1 MRFNKKGTILVTS
14 LWIMTILA
22 IFAIGIGFRVSIE
35 ARLNKNNMDRLKG
48 TYLAKAGI
56 IKSQELL
63 TRDSNGYDSIR
74 ECGIT
79 ISPINTSGD
88 EEQLARIFTE
98 GLGGGKFTVSYDEE
112 GKSRYGMVD
121 EERKINVNKVSAGVL
136 KNLLGTDNEEV
147 AESIVNWRGDMRLPK
162 GASDDYYRSLTPP
175 YECKHAA
182 FSVIEELML
191 VKGVTPQLF
200 DSIKDYVTVYG
211 DDGKININTATRRV
225 MLSAGLDAGT
235 VDIVMTIRNGPDGIA
250 GTKDD
255 GALSGNIA
263 SQLSIPIG
271 SITRTALENY
281 FTTASNY
288 FRIEAKG
295 LAGGSKIDSKVVC
308 IIKRGEKKLLYYR
321 EY

>member
-48 TYLAKAGI
+48 VYLAKAGI

-63 TRDSNGYDSIR
+63 ARDNNSYDSMR
-74 ECGIT
+74 ECGIMV
-79 ISPINTSGD
+79 SPINTSGEAD
-88 EEQLARIFTE
+88 QLARIFTE
-98 GLGGGKFTVSYDEE
+98 RLGDGKITVSYDEE
-112 GKSRYGMVD
+112 GKSFYGMMD
-121 EERKINVNKVSAGVL
+121 EERKININKASAEVL
-136 KNLLGTDNEEV
+136 KNLLGTNNEEA
-147 AESIVNWRGDMRLPK
+147 AESIVNWRSNLRLPK
-162 GASDDYYRSLTPP
+162 GASDDFYRSLTPP
-175 YECKHAA
+175 YECKHAD

-200 DSIKDYVTVYG
+200 ESIKDYITVYG
-211 DDGKININTATRRV
+211 DDGRININTATRKV
-225 MLSAGLDAGT
+225 MLSAGLDQGT
-235 VDIVMTIRNGPDGIA
+235 VDIIMTIRNGPDRIA

-255 GALSGNIA
+255 GMLSGDIA
-263 SQLSIPIG
+263 SQLSIPMT
-271 SITRTALENY
+271 SPTRTVLENY

-295 LAGGSKIDSKVVC
+295 LASGSKIYSKVAC
-308 IIKRGEKKLLYYR
+308 IVKRGEKRLLYYR

>member
-1 MRFNKKGTILVTS
+1 MQFNKKGTILVTS

-35 ARLNKNNMDRLKG
+35 ARLNKYNMDRLKG
-48 TYLAKAGI
+48 IYLAKAGI
-56 IKSQELL
+56 VKSQELL
-63 TRDSNGYDSIR
+63 ARDSNGYDSIR
-74 ECGIT
+74 ECGVAL
-79 ISPINTSGD
+79 SPINTSGGD
-88 EEQLARIFTE
+88 NQLARVFTE
-98 GLGGGKFTVSYDEE
+98 GVGGGKFTISYDEE
-112 GKSRYGMVD
+112 GKNYYGMAD
-121 EERKINVNKVSAGVL
+121 EERRININKASAEVL
-136 KNLLGTDNEEV
+136 KNLLGTDNEEA
-147 AESIVNWRGDMRLPK
+147 AESIVNWRSNVRLPK

-200 DSIKDYVTVYG
+200 ESIKDYVTVYG

-235 VDIVMTIRNGPDGIA
+235 VDIIMALRNGPDRIA

-255 GALSGNIA
+255 FVLSGSIALQLNIPVD
-263 SQLSIPIG
+263 SP
-271 SITRTALENY
+271 TRTLLENY

-295 LAGGSKIDSKVVC
+295 LAAGSKIASKAVGIV
-308 IIKRGEKKLLYYR
+308 KRGEKKLLYYR